1 MKLLDENANINVSAE
16 DDKFGTV
23 VISEEV
29 VSIIASLAASEIKGV
44 ASMSGGFVG
53 GIAEKLGMKNTPKGI
68 KAVVGEKET
77 AIDLYINVEYGAKIP
92 DVAWKVQEN
101 VKKAVETM
109 TGLKVVEVNINVQGV
124 DFGKEPKEEETPKV
138 K

>member
-1 MKLLDENANINVSAE
+1 MDENANINVSAE